1 MVSLDGLIL
10 GCKTSQRKNF
20 RANAK
25 LCTQKVIVSVT
36 IKIQD
41 KCNFTALACNIP
53 ENVVWDKKLKYFL
66 FLAR

>member
-1 MVSLDGLIL
+1 ML
-10 GCKTSQRKNF
+10 NF
-20 RANAK
+20 AHK
-25 LCTQKVIVSVT
+25 KVIVSVT